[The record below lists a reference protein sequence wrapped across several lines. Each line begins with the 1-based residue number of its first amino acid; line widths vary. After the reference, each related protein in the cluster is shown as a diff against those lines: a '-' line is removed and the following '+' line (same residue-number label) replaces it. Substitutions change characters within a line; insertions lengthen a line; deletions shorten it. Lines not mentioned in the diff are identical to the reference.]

1 MTLDLD
7 KLGLHQ
13 VIAGKLI
20 GSTHTYLSISSKDV
34 LYDKASRTFYTH
46 TRGVHVPNHIKPGA
60 TAAPPCI
67 VVSGTTE
74 SWLFAY
80 HHTAI
85 SHTSYIRNL
94 DGHKPYYMQV
104 YEDETFYMQE
114 WNLCR
119 SHSSSNKME

>member
-13 VIAGKLI
+13 VIADKLI
-20 GSTHTYLSISSKDV
+20 GSTHTYLAISSKDV
-34 LYDKASRTFYTH
+34 LYDKASQTFYTH
-46 TRGVHVPNHIKPGA
+46 TRGVHCP

-67 VVSGTTE
+67 VISAATE
-74 SWLFAY
+74 SWLFEY

-85 SHTSYIRNL
+85 SHTSYIRKFE
-94 DGHKPYYMQV
+94 GRAPYYLRV
-104 YEDETFYMQE
+104 YEDESFYMQG
-114 WNLCR
+114 WNRCR